1 MKKKTSMRTI
11 EGEWNK
17 SLSFVVVVVNPY
29 HLAFVVEVDWACIK
43 EEALLLVFVNPCSIY
58 FL

>member
-1 MKKKTSMRTI
+1 MRTI